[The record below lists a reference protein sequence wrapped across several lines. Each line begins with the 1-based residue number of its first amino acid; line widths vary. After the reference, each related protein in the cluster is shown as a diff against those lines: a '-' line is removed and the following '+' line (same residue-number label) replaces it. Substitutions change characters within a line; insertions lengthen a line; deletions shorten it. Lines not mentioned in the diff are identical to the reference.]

1 MRHNP
6 EVFVESLSFVGSKLI
21 GIAHFRKETPFLQ
34 YKTFNTENMSKVII
48 SCFEDLEKQIGN
60 ELGVSGDHKITQ
72 EQIDI
77 FAKATIDHQWI
88 HTEPERAKVESPF
101 KSTIAHGYLT
111 LSLLPYLWD
120 QIVEVRNLKLMVNY
134 GIEKMKFNQ
143 PVLVDSVVRLRAS
156 VVSVLNLRGT
166 IKTQIHV
173 SLEIEGS
180 KKSAYDADVIFLYH
194 FNS

>member
-1 MRHNP
+1 
-6 EVFVESLSFVGSKLI
+6 
-21 GIAHFRKETPFLQ
+21 
-34 YKTFNTENMSKVII
+34 MSKVVI
-48 SCFEDLEKQIGN
+48 SCFEDLEKYIGK
-60 ELGVSGDHKITQ
+60 ELGVSGDHTITQ
-72 EQIDI
+72 EQINQ
-77 FAKATIDHQWI
+77 FAEATIDHQWI

-120 QIVEVRNLKLMVNY
+120 QIIEVRNLKLMVNY

-143 PVLVDSVVRLRAS
+143 PVLVDSTVRLRAS
-156 VVSVLNLRGT
+156 VVSVVNLRGT
-166 IKTQIHV
+166 VKAQIHAT
-173 SLEIEGS
+173 LEIEGN